1 MENKL
6 DKEEEILEQAQNEYD
21 KLVEK
26 SIYYKLKRWEKNLLK
41 KLRYIYLSLKYIK
54 DHKEEIKKQNEN
66 LNKEIKKEMDTFEKE
81 KQEILQHKNES
92 IKQIETKKQN
102 LIIENDK
109 KYKNIISYLD
119 SIKNDKNKLIEFLN
133 NKDMLRE
140 L

>member
-6 DKEEEILEQAQNEYD
+6 DKEEEILDQAENEYD
-21 KLVEK
+21 KIVVK

-41 KLRYIYLSLKYIK
+41 KLRYVCLNLKFIK
-54 DHKEEIKKQNEN
+54 EHKEEIKKQNEN

-92 IKQIETKKQN
+92 IKQIEAKKQN

-109 KYKNIISYLD
+109 KYKNILSYLD
-119 SIKNDKNKLIEFLN
+119 SIKDDKNKLIEFLN
-133 NKDMLRE
+133 NKDILKS

>member
-6 DKEEEILEQAQNEYD
+6 DKEEEILDQAENEYD
-21 KLVEK
+21 KIVVK

-41 KLRYIYLSLKYIK
+41 KLRYIYLNLKFIK
-54 DHKEEIKKQNEN
+54 EHKEEIKKQNEN

-92 IKQIETKKQN
+92 IKQIEAKKQN

-109 KYKNIISYLD
+109 KYKNILSYLD
-119 SIKNDKNKLIEFLN
+119 SIKDDKNKLIEFLN
-133 NKDMLRE
+133 NKDILKS